1 MNILSPSYLCIL
13 SVLCAAFGNAL
24 ITLDTIRNLTRA
36 TDAYRERILEV
47 GDVDLGRGLRDAVRG
62 AARQAVLGQLDDS
75 ASDKEGV
82 EEVRRVHGNP
92 LLGSRLHELGMC
104 GKQFP
109 GGRALHDESRIRRPE
124 MQVEHPIL
132 KGCGYAMLRHTGGLQ
147 GFMPG
152 FFMRI
157 YSIVAAALRKL
168 CTDLFI
174 ELEKPLTTTPPPSPS
189 SEKANCDT
197 TKKEYHEFLAS
208 TVRFL
213 YVVQEIQ
220 MAWHW
225 GRESAVHDGVAWMQG
240 LWASRRRNSQN
251 RSFIE
256 QQMSLYAETGC
267 FGKSK
272 EVLRRDVEV
281 VEYLNDIMDSFA

>member
-1 MNILSPSYLCIL
+1 MNILSPSHLCIL
-13 SVLCAAFGNAL
+13 SVLCVTFGNAL
-24 ITLDTIRNLTRA
+24 ITLDTICNLTRA

-82 EEVRRVHGNP
+82 EE
-92 LLGSRLHELGMC
+92 
-104 GKQFP
+104 
-109 GGRALHDESRIRRPE
+109 
-124 MQVEHPIL
+124 
-132 KGCGYAMLRHTGGLQ
+132 
-147 GFMPG
+147 
-152 FFMRI
+152 
-157 YSIVAAALRKL
+157 IVAAALRKL

-174 ELEKPLTTTPPPSPS
+174 ELEKPLTTTSPPSPS

-197 TKKEYHEFLAS
+197 TKKEYHDFLAS

-213 YVVQEIQ
+213 YVVQERQ